1 MWLGSM
7 IRDPEDLALMLSM
20 ALGLAP
26 ASVHLIP
33 FFFPPPLHLE
43 ERFLKWVV

>member
-33 FFFPPPLHLE
+33 FFFPLLSIW
-43 ERFLKWVV
+43 RRDSLNG